1 MASSNEEQMQKIKK
15 TSSMEQNK
23 QPKSPNH
30 NTFASKNNFII
41 LAVAII
47 IALGALALAT
57 YTLLLNNQLQNQWT
71 NTSTNLAEELKQLE
85 QKQNKTQEITDAK
98 TKNTEEIQTQ
108 FQTKFDA
115 LSKQLQ
121 NAMSQR
127 FYQNQDW
134 LFLKARYYLELA
146 QINAHWSNSSDA
158 TVALLE
164 QADQLLKQF
173 NEPKIFAI
181 RQAIAKDIAQIQAIP
196 AVDIAGL
203 LSQLDA
209 AQNSI
214 NNLSIPLPENESKST
229 LDQSQTSSN
238 NSSAWSTHLQESMN
252 ILGKLVVIRR
262 HDQEVKPLLSPLLEA
277 ALKENLRL
285 NLQEAQWAVL
295 NHDTFVYQ
303 LVLKQA
309 INTLKTNF
317 NENTQNTTSLI
328 KKLTELQQISITQ
341 KRPPVSLALPM
352 LNELIESKKETAAPS
367 TNNEQGGSQ
376 Q

>member
-1 MASSNEEQMQKIKK
+1 MANSNEEQMQKVKK
-15 TSSMEQNK
+15 TSGMEQNK
-23 QPKSPNH
+23 EPKSHSN
-30 NTFASKNNFII
+30 NSFASKSNFII
-41 LAVAII
+41 PVVALI
-47 IALGALALAT
+47 IALGSLAITT
-57 YTLLLNNQLQNQWT
+57 YTLFLNNQLHDQLATANT
-71 NTSTNLAEELKQLE
+71 NFSEELKQLE
-85 QKQNKTQEITDAK
+85 QKQIKIQEITNAK
-98 TKNTEEIQTQ
+98 SKNSEEIQSQ
-108 FQTKFDA
+108 FQTKFDT

-158 TVALLE
+158 TIAQLE

-173 NEPKIFAI
+173 NEPKVFAI

-196 AVDIAGL
+196 PVDIAGL

-209 AQNSI
+209 AQNNI
-214 NNLSIPLPENESKST
+214 NDLNIPLPENESNPSMDESKK
-229 LDQSQTSSN
+229 SSN
-238 NSSAWSTHLQESMN
+238 NPSDWGTHLQESMN

-262 HDQEVKPLLSPLLEA
+262 HDQEVKPLISPLLEA

-309 INTLKTNF
+309 INTLKANF
-317 NENTQNTTSLI
+317 NENTQNTASLI

-341 KRPPVSLALPM
+341 KKPPLGLALPM
-352 LNELIESKKETAAPS
+352 LNELIASKKGTASQS
-367 TNNEQGGSQ
+367 TNNEQGGNQ

>member
-1 MASSNEEQMQKIKK
+1 MASSNEEEMQKIKK
-15 TSSMEQNK
+15 TPGIRQSDA
-23 QPKSPNH
+23 PKSQN
-30 NTFASKNNFII
+30 NNSFNNNFFIPTLAII
-41 LAVAII
+41 L
-47 IALGALALAT
+47 ALGALAIAA
-57 YTLLLNNQLQNQWT
+57 YTLSLNNQLHDQLINT
-71 NTSTNLAEELKQLE
+71 NSNLAEKLKQLE
-85 QKQNKTQEITDAK
+85 QKQEKTQEQTNAK
-98 TKNTEEIQTQ
+98 TKNTEELQTQ

-121 NAMSQR
+121 SAMSQK

-134 LFLKARYYLELA
+134 LLLKARYYLELA

-158 TVALLE
+158 TIALLE

-181 RQAIAKDIAQIQAIP
+181 RQAIAKDVAQIQAISP
-196 AVDIAGL
+196 VDIAGL

-214 NNLSIPLPENESKST
+214 NHLSIPMPGDESTTKPSNALPNN
-229 LDQSQTSSN
+229 TSSWN
-238 NSSAWSTHLQESMN
+238 TRLQDSIN
-252 ILGKLVVIRR
+252 ILGKLIVIRR
-262 HDQEVKPLLSPLLEA
+262 HDQEIKPILSPLLEA
-277 ALKENLRL
+277 TLKENLRL

-295 NHDTFVYQ
+295 NHDSFVYQ

-317 NENTQNTTSLI
+317 NENTQNTAALI
-328 KKLTELQQISITQ
+328 KKLTELQQMNVTP
-341 KRPPVSLALPM
+341 KRPPLSLALPM
-352 LNELIESKKETAAPS
+352 LNELIESKKGAS
-367 TNNEQGGSQ
+367 NQSINKEQEGDQ